1 MEENE
6 ILIIIFK
13 SFVKNV
19 EGNQT
24 RRKAIISLKKS
35 HKITQI
41 HPKIILSL
49 LLSKNLY
56 NLSGPIFT
64 YQKQTLSKSLN
75 VNEKK
80 AKAKSLMEW

>member
-1 MEENE
+1 MEENK

-13 SFVKNV
+13 SCVKNV

-24 RRKAIISLKKS
+24 RRKAIISLTNS

-41 HPKIILSL
+41 HSKIILSL

-56 NLSGPIFT
+56 NLSRPIFT
-64 YQKQTLSKSLN
+64 YQKQTRSKSLN